1 MGRIQAAGLLALL
14 GACMLFVPVPAQA
27 NGVYVFGFQCVD
39 PTSTVCQG
47 VAPQLQMQVS
57 DGPSSN
63 QVSFGFINNGPLSSI
78 ITQVYWDDAAT
89 PLLDFSAPVLTPP
102 AGKDW
107 AVGGTPANLPG
118 GNTLVP
124 PFMSD
129 FMVSANSPTP
139 SNGIGPTESME
150 VVMARASGKTYIE
163 VINALN
169 AGSVL
174 VGLHVQGVAPTGGSV
189 ALFNGPGVP
198 QVPEPGTALLLGSAM
213 AALAFIKRK
222 KFF

>member
-39 PTSTVCQG
+39 PTSSVCQG
-47 VAPQLQMQVS
+47 VAPQLQMLVS
-57 DGPSSN
+57 DGPSIN
-63 QVSFGFINNGPLSSI
+63 QVSFGFINNGPLSST

-124 PFMSD
+124 PFLSD
-129 FMVSANSPTP
+129 FMVSANSP
-139 SNGIGPTESME
+139 SIGNGIGPTESME
-150 VVMARASGKTYIE
+150 VVMARASGRTFFE
-163 VINALN
+163 VINAINTGDLR
-169 AGSVL
+169 
-174 VGLHVQGVAPTGGSV
+174 VGIHVQGVAPTGGSV
-189 ALFNGPGVP
+189 ALYNDPSVW
-198 QVPEPGTALLLGSAM
+198 VPEPGTALLLGSAM

-222 KFF
+222 KLF